1 MGDMLGKTVRIDELS
16 LTDTRCKFAMVCV
29 KVDLAAP
36 LLPSLTLFDFAQK
49 VEYEGIHLIC
59 FKCGKY
65 GHHGEECS
73 NLIHQQSP
81 QSDQDLASGQPDSD
95 GSHPGSPL
103 RPVDD
108 T

>member
-1 MGDMLGKTVRIDELS
+1 MMGDMLERIVRIDELS
-16 LTDTRCKFAMVCV
+16 LIDTQCKFARVRV

-36 LLPSLTLFDFAQK
+36 ILPSLTLFDFAQK
-49 VEYEGIHLIC
+49 VEYEGLHLIC

-65 GHHGEECS
+65 GHNGEECS

-81 QSDQDLASGQPDSD
+81 QLNHQANQ
-95 GSHPGSPL
+95 
-103 RPVDD
+103 